1 MTVATPA
8 AAAANGLVK
17 GVSAALPGATSV
29 IMRAPSVVTV
39 SNSTQMAPSSIQKS
53 AATPMSF
60 GKPVPVVAT
69 KSPAPPGVIA
79 NNDFPIFIKNYSTM
93 GYPVNSVS

>member
-17 GVSAALPGATSV
+17 GVSATGALPGATSV

-79 NNDFPIFIKNYSTM
+79 NNDFPNIS
-93 GYPVNSVS
+93 